1 MFCKKG
7 FCRYLGK
14 KCQHLRMK
22 NQKCWCKKTYWYRY
36 IDDEKTGKPKI
47 ISENKYVNIEAP
59 KWCPKK

>member
-1 MFCKKG
+1 
-7 FCRYLGK
+7 
-14 KCQHLRMK
+14 MK